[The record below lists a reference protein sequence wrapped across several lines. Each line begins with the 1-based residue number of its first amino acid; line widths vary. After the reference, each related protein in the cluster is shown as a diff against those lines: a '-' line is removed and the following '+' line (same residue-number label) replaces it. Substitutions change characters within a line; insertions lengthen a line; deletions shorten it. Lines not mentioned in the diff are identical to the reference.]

1 MSIRAFACGLAM
13 LTLPLLAQEPKAAR
27 ILPSSFRP
35 PDGIVQLSLP
45 WRYAAGDD
53 PQRALPQFDD
63 SRWQTR
69 APQMKTTD
77 LRAGDW
83 SGAGWFRRHLVIDPI
98 LQSRPLALRIAA
110 PGLADVYLDG
120 KLVLSASRGPAP
132 PEVPAARSEAVLV
145 RLEGAKH
152 VFAVRYVYPRTSS
165 IPEGG
170 IGFDLALARDP
181 ATGTPPSRTWL
192 IGIKGALV
200 GLPAVLALLH
210 FTLFA
215 FDRRAREN
223 LFYALEMLALAAVVL
238 HEYRD
243 VLMPLTWQR
252 ELLERNANSL
262 PLFAIFFGLLTYY
275 ALRTNPWPRT
285 WRFFTLAAALLVV
298 ASSLSTGRWTSWYWI
313 TFFALVVVEIARV
326 EVSGRVVARSG
337 TAFHLT
343 SFCLLAVAILLQ
355 ILVNFEVIESVAGIH
370 EVYIFGIL
378 ASAVGM
384 SLFLA
389 RTLGRSR
396 IVEAENARK
405 THELAAARDLQLS
418 MLPRSMPE
426 LAGLQ
431 VAAATQT
438 AAEVGGDYY
447 DVRTTEDGALL
458 LAFGDATG
466 HGLSAGIVV
475 TAAKAL
481 FTSMPANGALPELLA
496 NCDRAMYGMQL
507 PSLRMCLTLARISA
521 RDIALTAAAMP
532 PALIHRAAT
541 GDVAELGAGGLPLG
555 TRVRGHYEEQSSP
568 LGQGDTLLFASDG
581 FAELTDATGR
591 QFGYDGVLDAFRR
604 AAGASDPAEV
614 IERLFAEAARFR
626 GTQAQDDDITFVV
639 VRVG

>member
-1 MSIRAFACGLAM
+1 MSIRAFACGLAL
-13 LTLPLLAQEPKAAR
+13 LTLPLLAQEPKPAR

-35 PDGIVQLSLP
+35 PDGIVQLSLA

-69 APQMKTTD
+69 APQMKAAD
-77 LRAGDW
+77 LHTSDW
-83 SGAGWFRRHLVIDPI
+83 SGVGWFRRHFVIDPI
-98 LQSRPLALRIAA
+98 LQSRPLALRIAS

-120 KLVLSASRGPAP
+120 ELVLAASRGPSP

-145 RLEGAKH
+145 RLEGVPH
-152 VFAVRYVYPRTSS
+152 VLAVRYVYPRMSS

-181 ATGTPPSRTWL
+181 AAGIPPPRTWL
-192 IGIKGALV
+192 IGIKG
-200 GLPAVLALLH
+200 GLFSLPVILALLH

-243 VLMPLTWQR
+243 VLLPLTWQR
-252 ELLERNANSL
+252 ELLERSIAAL

-275 ALRTNPWPRT
+275 ALRTHPWPRT
-285 WRFFTLAAALLVV
+285 WRFFTIAAALLVV
-298 ASSLSTGRWTSWYWI
+298 ASSVRPGRGTWSWI
-313 TFFALVVVEIARV
+313 VFFVLVVVEIARI
-326 EVSGRVVARSG
+326 EASGRVVARRG

-389 RTLGRSR
+389 RTLGQSR
-396 IVEAENARK
+396 LVEAENTRK

-418 MLPRSMPE
+418 MLPRAMPE
-426 LAGLQ
+426 IAGLQ
-431 VAAATQT
+431 IAAATQT

-447 DVRTTEDGALL
+447 DVRITDDGALL

-481 FTSMPANGALPELLA
+481 FTSMAANGVLSDMLA
-496 NCDRAMYGMQL
+496 DCDRAMYGMQL
-507 PSLRMCLTLARISA
+507 PSLRMCLTLARISP
-521 RDIALTAAAMP
+521 RSISLTAAAMP

-541 GDVAELGAGGLPLG
+541 GEVEELGAGGLPLG
-555 TRVRGHYEEQSSP
+555 TRVRGRYEEQSSP
-568 LGQGDTLLFASDG
+568 LAKGDTLLFASDG
-581 FAELTDATGR
+581 FAELTDTAGR
-591 QFGYDGVLDAFRR
+591 QIGYDGVIDAFRR
-604 AAGASDPAEV
+604 TAGAASASNV
-614 IERLFAEAARFR
+614 IELLLADAARFR
-626 GTQAQDDDITFVV
+626 GPQAQDDDITFVV
-639 VRVG
+639 IRVA